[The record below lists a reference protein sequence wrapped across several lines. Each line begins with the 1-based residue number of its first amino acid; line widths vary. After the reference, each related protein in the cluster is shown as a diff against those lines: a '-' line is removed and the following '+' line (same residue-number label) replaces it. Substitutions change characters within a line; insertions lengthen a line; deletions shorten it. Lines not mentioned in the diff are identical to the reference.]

1 MRQFIKVFITSIV
14 IVTFSGCRGGSSVS
28 SVKESLDSNITNIE
42 DNISEITDKVKDTI
56 EDKLAPPIDED
67 AKEIT
72 ISIIREGDI

>member
-42 DNISEITDKVKDTI
+42 NISEITDKVKDTI